1 MTTWLASTPDGVALW
16 TGDRWAA
23 DPAVR
28 QRVSE
33 RLAGGPTI
41 EAVALCPS
49 FPTTEPIGQHT
60 LLAALIREYG
70 GDLIAPGAPF
80 DDVVPPLT
88 EVIAE

>member
-16 TGDRWAA
+16 TGERWTG

-28 QRVSE
+28 QKVAA
-33 RLAGGPTI
+33 RLADRPMI
-41 EAVALCPS
+41 EAVALCPA
-49 FPTTEPIGQHT
+49 FPTAEPIGQHA

-80 DDVVPPLT
+80 DDVVPPLPDGG
-88 EVIAE
+88 AE